1 MEQATTISI
10 YVIQNINTLDV
21 YVGQTTRPKKRWDN
35 HLYLARTLEK
45 RARRVHRAMNAE
57 GVENFRFTVIEQHP
71 TQADADDAEAF
82 WIEFFRANQGGY
94 NVADGGV
101 NTKKAYKGKHFSP
114 ATEFKPGHVMPEATR
129 AKLSASAKARCLRP
143 PSRLGSTCSKET
155 RARMAMQNA
164 RFAPEE
170 VSCIRDAV
178 QRGETRASVAKR
190 YNASTSA
197 ISNIVSGK
205 TYRHVP
211 SVSAS
216 ALH

>member
-10 YVIQNINTLDV
+10 YVIQNIHTLDV
-21 YVGQTTRPKKRWDN
+21 YVGQTKHPKKRWQN
-35 HLYLARTLEK
+35 HRYFARHLGKKT
-45 RARRVHRAMNAE
+45 RHVHRRMNAE
-57 GVENFRFTVIEQHP
+57 GVENFRFTVIEQHT
-71 TQADADDAEAF
+71 TQEDADDAEAF

-114 ATEFKPGHVMPEATR
+114 ATEFKPGHVMSEATC

-143 PSRLGSTCSKET
+143 PSRLGSTCSASHLDRICKL
-155 RARMAMQNA
+155 
-164 RFAPEE
+164 APEE
-170 VSCIRDAV
+170 VSCIR
-178 QRGETRASVAKR
+178 ESVRLGTSRKSLAKR
-190 YNASTSA
+190 YGVSTTT
-197 ISNIVSGK
+197 ISHLVSGK